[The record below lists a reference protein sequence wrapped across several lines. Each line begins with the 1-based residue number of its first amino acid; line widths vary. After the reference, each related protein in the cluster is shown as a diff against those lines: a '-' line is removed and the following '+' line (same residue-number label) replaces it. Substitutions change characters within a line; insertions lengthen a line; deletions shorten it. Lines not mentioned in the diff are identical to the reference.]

1 MQSQP
6 SLFNAP
12 SFLFLFF
19 VFLIF
24 TVLNSRGYANTD
36 EGSLLCEFT
45 SRLYTDRQVAKLT
58 QEARKKLS
66 PKYVNIRKCEVNA
79 TAFSTVVIQCDY
91 FHNNH
96 TATPLQASEKNNLLQ
111 EKKKITN
118 KILQNI
124 FFLTNVLKDCIENEV
139 IESEK
144 QSLKQS
150 LKKSE
155 APPLV
160 SYNELLI
167 GSNIIDTVRV
177 EDQYIHRTIHI
188 PPYIENNVSIICPCV
203 FLTDEVNTIGLTKIN
218 LKKKTE
224 FVKGCNIEHTLN
236 ETYKNSFSNNYL
248 WNSVDNIDICLIDA
262 INRDII
268 GFRCETNIFQTYVCF
283 DYGLDDLKSEV
294 KRLQHAYPTSFTDL
308 NAAKKSSRKSVPAQ
322 SFLHLGRL
330 YKDYH
335 IDLNVETKKNKLKH
349 FKAFQISPKINFI
362 DQNNMFLKKNKLK
375 NLELIQPES
384 NSKQVNILKG
394 ENIGPFRRVKSSSV
408 NDFNSNLP
416 SYIKINDSVK
426 QPFVVN
432 CKCEY
437 MDVTARRHKIFFMQV
452 FVHKGSTQKYHT

>member
-1 MQSQP
+1 MQSQ
-6 SLFNAP
+6 SFLFNAP
-12 SFLFLFF
+12 FLFLFF

-24 TVLNSRGYANTD
+24 TVLNSGGYANTD

-58 QEARKKLS
+58 QVARKKLS
-66 PKYVNIRKCEVNA
+66 PEYVNIRKCEVNA
-79 TAFSTVVIQCDY
+79 TAFSTVIIQCDY
-91 FHNNH
+91 FNNRH
-96 TATPLQASEKNNLLQ
+96 STTPLQQNEKRKLLR
-111 EKKKITN
+111 EKKKITK
-118 KILQNI
+118 KIRQNI
-124 FFLTNVLKDCIENEV
+124 FFLTNVLKDCIEYEASASDNE
-139 IESEK
+139 
-144 QSLKQS
+144 SLKP
-150 LKKSE
+150 SE

-167 GSNIIDTVRV
+167 GSNMIDTVRV
-177 EDQYIHRTIHI
+177 EGQYIHHTIHI
-188 PPYIENNVSIICPCV
+188 PPYIENDVSIICPCV
-203 FLTDEVNTIGLTKIN
+203 FLTDEVNTIGLAKIN

-236 ETYKNSFSNNYL
+236 ETYTNSFSNNYL
-248 WNSVDNIDICLIDA
+248 WSAVDTIDICLIDA
-262 INRDII
+262 INTDIV

-283 DYGLDDLKSEV
+283 DYGVDDLKSEIR
-294 KRLQHAYPTSFTDL
+294 RLRLVYPTSFTDL
-308 NAAKKSSRKSVPAQ
+308 NVANNSSRRSVPAQ

-349 FKAFQISPKINFI
+349 FKAFQISHKINFT
-362 DQNNMFLKKNKLK
+362 DQTNMFLKNNKLK
-375 NLELIQPES
+375 NLEMIQPDN
-384 NSKQVNILKG
+384 NSKHINILKG
-394 ENIGPFRRVKSSSV
+394 DNIGPFRRVKSSNV

-437 MDVTARRHKIFFMQV
+437 MDVASRRHKIFFMQV
-452 FVHKGSTQKYHT
+452 FVHKGSTQKYLT